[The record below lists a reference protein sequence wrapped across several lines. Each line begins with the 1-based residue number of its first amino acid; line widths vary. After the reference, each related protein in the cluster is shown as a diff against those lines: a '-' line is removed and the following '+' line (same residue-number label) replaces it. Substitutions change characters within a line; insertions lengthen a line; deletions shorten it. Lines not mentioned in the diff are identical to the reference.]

1 MSKYKSIDLFAGIGG
16 IRLGFEKAFGNEIS
30 TVFVSEWD
38 EYAQKTYKANFKDE
52 FEIAGDITKIDENDI
67 PDFDICLAGFPC
79 QAFSLAGKR
88 QGFNDNYKGLCR
100 GTLFLDVARIC
111 EKHKPKVIFCENVK
125 GLKIH
130 DKGRTFEI
138 IEKTFEN
145 LGYKVF
151 SDVLNSKDFGVPQNR
166 ERIYIVAFRNDI
178 APEEFIFPKATDD
191 TKRIKDII
199 EKEAVPAKYYLS
211 DVYVETL
218 RRHKARHE
226 SKGNGFGY
234 EIRDWDGIAGAIVC
248 GGMGRERNLLID
260 KRQKDLTP
268 TTHIKGEINKE
279 GIRKMTPRE
288 WARLQG
294 FPDSFNLPLADVHLY
309 KQFGNSVTVNVI
321 EAIAKKIKEVLD
333 MTKLSGNKGEWSE
346 IYAFLRLLEIKKLY
360 AADADLNKKD
370 DMFYNIIN
378 IIRTEPI
385 GKLEFR
391 INRTID
397 TVTVVNTDDDSELLT
412 LPCCEFKQAAD
423 RLYHEI
429 VSATASSF
437 ELPDTADF
445 LNSLSVRTLKA
456 KSSDK
461 ADIRIKIHDINTGY
475 ETVQGFSIKSR
486 LGSPST
492 LVNAGKTT
500 NFIFEVTGNIND
512 DVMNEFN
519 TCSKKF
525 KDRFEVL
532 NSHNCD
538 IKYDSM
544 ENDMFESNL
553 LLIDG
558 DLPKIC
564 AYMLK
569 EYYSSGVNTVRNSLD
584 SLNEHNPL
592 YYDLSKGHPFYEYKF
607 KKLLA
612 ECALGMLPSK
622 VWDGT
627 ADATGGYIVV
637 REDGEVLCYH
647 LFNRNEFE
655 IYLINNTKFET
666 ASTSRHGF
674 GCIYKEDEKYYL
686 KLNLQVRFIK

>member
-268 TTHIKGEINKE
+268 TTHNKGEINKE

-294 FPDSFNLPLADVHLY
+294 FPDAFNLPLADVHLY

-321 EAIAKKIKEVLD
+321 ESIAKKIKEVLD

-475 ETVQGFSIKSR
+475 EPVQGFSIKSR

>member
-321 EAIAKKIKEVLD
+321 ESIAKKIKEVLD